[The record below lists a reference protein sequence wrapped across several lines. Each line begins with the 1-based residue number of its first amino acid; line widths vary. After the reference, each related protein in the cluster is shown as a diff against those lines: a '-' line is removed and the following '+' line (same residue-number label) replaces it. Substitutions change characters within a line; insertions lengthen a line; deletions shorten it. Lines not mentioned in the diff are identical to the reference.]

1 MDFLTNLDLFSVGIT
16 VAAIGILGFTV
27 FFTDRKSYTNRAFL
41 LFALVTIFWGIVN
54 YLSYRVSSPILIL
67 WLLRLVIASATLH
80 AFSFFTLFYIF
91 PKTQL
96 TFPNWYKFILFPISI
111 LVFLINLTPLSF
123 SRITQ
128 LSLTGSV
135 STVEKGPG
143 MLLFVSLVIFLIA
156 GGLYT
161 LIKKMRCA
169 IGLEKT
175 QFKYIFFGTILTFT
189 LIFGFNFFLP
199 AAFDYVRLI
208 PLGAVFIFP
217 FVAFTAYA
225 IFKHHLLN
233 TKIIATE
240 ILTFVL
246 AIVTLMEVV
255 LSKDVP
261 ILVFRGSTFLLI
273 LSFGILLIK
282 SVLNEVRQRE
292 QLQIL
297 TGKLKEENKQLKILD
312 QARAEFISMAS
323 HQLRTPPSS
332 IKWYLSALLA
342 DEFGKLPPEIKEALV
357 RVNTTNNSMISLIDA
372 LLNVSRIER
381 GKLEFVFEEADLA
394 EITQITIDQLA
405 PLAREKG
412 LELVYN
418 KPAAPLPK
426 LIMDKE
432 KLRQVINNMID
443 NAIKYSKK
451 GKIEISIEKTK
462 RDATL
467 KVRDNGKGMSAKELD
482 VSFSKYG
489 RGKDSIKYSA
499 GLGLGMYLAKVIVEQ
514 HNGKIWAE
522 SPGADKG
529 STFAFSVPINN
540 KIKPTS
546 LIFDLTKTQN
556 VK

>member
-1 MDFLTNLDLFSVGIT
+1 MFDFQNLDLLSVGIA
-16 VAAIGILGFTV
+16 VAAISILGFV
-27 FFTDRKSYTNRAFL
+27 ILFNNVRSVTNRNFL
-41 LFALVTIFWGIVN
+41 YFALSAGLWSVAN
-54 YLSYRVSSPILIL
+54 YLSYQSDSPSTVLLLI
-67 WLLRLVIASATLH
+67 RLGI
-80 AFSFFTLFYIF
+80 FFAVWYSYFLCRLFYVF
-91 PKTQL
+91 PKDNF
-96 TFPNWYKFILFPISI
+96 TFSKNFKFILTPFVAIVSA
-111 LVFLINLTPLSF
+111 LTLTPLVF
-123 SRITQ
+123 SSIKELSTDGASVVVPAPGIVIFGITVVG
-128 LSLTGSV
+128 LIV
-135 STVEKGPG
+135 SAIY
-143 MLLFVSLVIFLIA
+143 SLVNKIRTASGNEKRQLEFI
-156 GGLYT
+156 LY
-161 LIKKMRCA
+161 
-169 IGLEKT
+169 
-175 QFKYIFFGTILTFT
+175 GTTLTF
-189 LIFGFNFFLP
+189 LLHLGFNFILP
-199 AAFDYVRLI
+199 AGFDIVTFI
-208 PLGAVFIFP
+208 PFGAVFTFP
-217 FVAFTAYA
+217 LVAFAFYA
-225 IFKHHLLN
+225 IFKHNLLN
-233 TKIIATE
+233 VKVISTE
-240 ILTFVL
+240 ILTFIL
-246 AIVTLMEVV
+246 AVVAFAEVIFARNAEH
-255 LSKDVP
+255 L
-261 ILVFRGSTFLLI
+261 IFRISTFLLI

-282 SVLNEVRQRE
+282 SVLHEARHRD

-297 TGKLKEENKQLKILD
+297 TGKLKEANKQLKILD